1 MIFEKRHMK
10 EKKGIAEMNFDI
22 FNIFV
27 FVRVAANHR
36 YVICKR
42 NR

>member
-1 MIFEKRHMK
+1 MK